1 MHIDTVNIH
10 IGLPAVS
17 AIPGIDFA
25 SLLAFAD
32 SPASEPKPGSLTP
45 PQFGEYWVGQGGLY
59 VGVRRGFHTKKPI
72 HLILPTDPRA
82 IFEGVSLGTYDVD
95 VTGATSDCDGL
106 ANTQALA
113 KAGSKLCQAAL
124 DLEIEGHKDFFL
136 MSRFDARLCHMNLPE
151 QFEKAWYLTSTQAS
165 RSYAWFQDFTNG
177 DQDNYHL
184 SFEARAMFVRRLVL

>member
-32 SPASEPKPGSLTP
+32 SPASDPKPSSLTP
-45 PQFGEYWVGQGGLY
+45 PQIGEYWVGQGGLY
-59 VGVRRGFHTKKPI
+59 VGARRGFHTEKQV
-72 HLILPTDPRA
+72 HLILPIDPRA

-95 VTGATSDCDGL
+95 VTGATSDSDGL

-151 QFEKAWYLTSTQAS
+151 QFDKAWYLTSTQAS
-165 RSYAWFQDFTNG
+165 RYYAWGQDFGTG
-177 DQDNYHL
+177 GQYDDIM
-184 SFEARAMFVRRLVL
+184 SFAPRARFVRRLVL